1 MIRLDDSYA
10 HCESVARARA
20 RNFYYSFLVLPR
32 AKRLAMCAIY
42 AFMRECDDLSDEQGA
57 SRGKLEQWRAQ
68 LDRTLAGTPAEHAV
82 WPAFLDVAQ
91 RYRIPPRYFHEMIDG
106 VSSDVSNDEPRR
118 VETFAE
124 LYRYCYL
131 VASVAGLTTVHIF
144 GFDDPRALELAERC
158 GIAFQLTNI
167 IRDVGEDARM
177 GRVYLPEEDLR
188 HFGVSA
194 ESLRGRVT
202 TPEIRRLLEHEGA
215 RARQYYDESLPLI
228 GMMHQDSR
236 PALWA
241 LIEIYSRLLERIK
254 QRGYDVLPG
263 KIRLSAAEKTAVLA
277 RAWGKRLARIT

>member
-1 MIRLDDSYA
+1 MIRLEDSYA
-10 HCESVARARA
+10 HCERVARARA
-20 RNFYYSFLVLPR
+20 KNFYYSFLVLPR

-57 SRGKLEQWRAQ
+57 SRGKIEDWRAQ

-82 WPAFLDVAQ
+82 WPAFLDVAK

-106 VSSDVSNDEPRR
+106 VSSDISTGEPRYL
-118 VETFAE
+118 ETFDE

-131 VASVAGLTTVHIF
+131 VASVVGLTTVHIF
-144 GFDDPRALELAERC
+144 GFEDPRALELAERC

-188 HFGVSA
+188 RFGVSV
-194 ESLRGRVT
+194 ESLSGQVS
-202 TPEIRRLLEHEGA
+202 TPEIRRLLEHEA
-215 RARQYYDESLPLI
+215 DRARRYCDDSLPLI
-228 GMMHQDSR
+228 GMVNNDSR

-241 LIEIYSRLLERIK
+241 LIEIYSRLLKRIR
-254 QRGYDVLPG
+254 QRNYDVLPG
-263 KIRLSAAEKTAVLA
+263 KIRLSTAEKTAVLA
-277 RAWGKRLARIT
+277 RAWGKRLTS